1 MGKFENDNDNNNPRA
16 ERAERAERGGR
27 GGGRGG
33 GMGGGGRGS
42 GGGLRGGP
50 GPRGLGHHR
59 RHLVDDRMGA
69 AGWGGGRRMRRGDIR
84 RVILAALR
92 EEPAHGYEVMRRL
105 EDMSGGL
112 WRPSPG
118 SIYPHL
124 ALLEHE
130 GLVESYD
137 EDGNRTYKLT
147 DAGKAE
153 AALSEQLPWEEDSL
167 GGDQARDL
175 RQSMGQLM
183 QAAKQLSGVGSTE
196 QIGRGLDIIGKA
208 RKEIYRILAE
218 D

>member
-1 MGKFENDNDNNNPRA
+1 MGKFENDNDNDNRRS
-16 ERAERAERGGR
+16 ERGGGR

-33 GMGGGGRGS
+33 MGGGRG
-42 GGGLRGGP
+42 GGRGGDGMRGGP
-50 GPRGLGHHR
+50 GPRGLGHHAR
-59 RHLVDDRMGA
+59 RHLVDDRMGM

-137 EDGNRTYKLT
+137 DEGNRTYKLT

-153 AALSEQLPWEEDSL
+153 AAQSEDLPWQEDSL
-167 GGDQARDL
+167 GGDQVRDL
-175 RQSMGQLM
+175 RQGMGQLM

-196 QIGRGLDIIGKA
+196 QIGRGLEIIGKA

>member
-1 MGKFENDNDNNNPRA
+1 MA
-16 ERAERAERGGR
+16 E
-27 GGGRGG
+27 
-33 GMGGGGRGS
+33 
-42 GGGLRGGP
+42 
-50 GPRGLGHHR
+50 
-59 RHLVDDRMGA
+59 DRM
-69 AGWGGGRRMRRGDIR
+69 GWGGGRRMRRGDIR
-84 RVILAALR
+84 KVILAALR

-118 SIYPHL
+118 SVYPHL

-147 DAGKAE
+147 EAGKAE
-153 AALSEQLPWEEDSL
+153 AALATQLPWQEDRMD
-167 GGDQARDL
+167 GDQLRDL

-183 QAAKQLSGVGSTE
+183 LAAKQLSSVGSGD
-196 QIGRGLDIIGKA
+196 QIERGLDIIGKA

>member
-1 MGKFENDNDNNNPRA
+1 MMGKFENDNDNDSPRA
-16 ERAERAERGGR
+16 ERGERGGGGPGSRGGR
-27 GGGRGG
+27 GGR
-33 GMGGGGRGS
+33 

-50 GPRGLGHHR
+50 GPRLGHHGR
-59 RHLVDDRMGA
+59 RHLVDDRMGM

-137 EDGNRTYKLT
+137 DEGNRTYKLT

-153 AALSEQLPWEEDSL
+153 AALSEELPWQEDNL
-167 GGDQARDL
+167 GGDQVRDL
-175 RQSMGQLM
+175 RQGMGQLM

-196 QIGRGLDIIGKA
+196 QIGRGLEIIGKA